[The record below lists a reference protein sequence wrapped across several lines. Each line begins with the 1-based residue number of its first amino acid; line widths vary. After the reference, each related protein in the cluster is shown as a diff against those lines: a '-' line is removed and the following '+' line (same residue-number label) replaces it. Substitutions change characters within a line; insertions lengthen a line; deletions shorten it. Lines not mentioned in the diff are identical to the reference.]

1 LFARHPVIAIFGI
14 SAALLTAAC
23 GGGKTASTA
32 QKSASVAVSNDTS
45 LHGLLPA
52 AIKAKGALVMAT
64 DASYAPIEFTNDGGK
79 TFQGFDIDLAN
90 AIAKKLGVKLTIQN
104 AQFDGIL
111 AGINAGRFDF
121 SMSAFTDT
129 KTREAQNSF
138 VDYFNAGTSIGVKKG
153 NPRHILTQSDLCGL
167 KVGAEKGTTQADALT
182 KTAYDDGSATLK
194 GTCLKVGKKA
204 PEAVLLPDQNGVNQA
219 VVSGRADAFISDSP
233 VVSYQIKLENGQI
246 DQGGTTT
253 DVAPYGI
260 AFPKGSPLAPVV
272 QKAVVALIA
281 DGTYSSIV
289 STWGL
294 QAGAVT
300 DSKVNG
306 ASG

>member
-1 LFARHPVIAIFGI
+1 
-14 SAALLTAAC
+14 
-23 GGGKTASTA
+23 
-32 QKSASVAVSNDTS
+32 
-45 LHGLLPA
+45 
-52 AIKAKGALVMAT
+52 
-64 DASYAPIEFTNDGGK
+64 
-79 TFQGFDIDLAN
+79 
-90 AIAKKLGVKLTIQN
+90 
-104 AQFDGIL
+104 
-111 AGINAGRFDF
+111 
-121 SMSAFTDT
+121 
-129 KTREAQNSF
+129 
-138 VDYFNAGTSIGVKKG
+138 
-153 NPRHILTQSDLCGL
+153 
-167 KVGAEKGTTQADALT
+167 
-182 KTAYDDGSATLK
+182 
-194 GTCLKVGKKA
+194 
-204 PEAVLLPDQNGVNQA
+204 VLLPDQNGVNQA

-294 QAGAVT
+294 QAGAVA